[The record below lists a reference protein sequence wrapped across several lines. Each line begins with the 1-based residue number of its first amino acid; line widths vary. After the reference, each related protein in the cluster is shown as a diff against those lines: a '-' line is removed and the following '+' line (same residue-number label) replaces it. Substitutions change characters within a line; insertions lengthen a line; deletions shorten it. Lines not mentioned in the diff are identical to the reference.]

1 MTHKQRKWIQETKS
15 RPLRAGQTFSSRNAS
30 IKQDYDGR
38 RRFVTFDTTIQGVDT
53 CALTDGGHKVGDR
66 KLLIRDPKGHGRV
79 TWWPL
84 DTAEVWAH
92 IYGTLTIMRHTQLQT
107 LSYTITHWI
116 SSPPMEESTNTTA
129 WTSSASAT
137 PSMTS
142 PSTVSTGSPHVIR
155 GVLPRTTTS
164 AGTQDRVLSVDVLSR
179 VVWSFVWTVK
189 TEYTLYSSKY
199 LRYSCKFK
207 QI

>member
-1 MTHKQRKWIQETKS
+1 
-15 RPLRAGQTFSSRNAS
+15 
-30 IKQDYDGR
+30 
-38 RRFVTFDTTIQGVDT
+38 
-53 CALTDGGHKVGDR
+53 
-66 KLLIRDPKGHGRV
+66 
-79 TWWPL
+79 
-84 DTAEVWAH
+84 
-92 IYGTLTIMRHTQLQT
+92 
-107 LSYTITHWI
+107 
-116 SSPPMEESTNTTA
+116 MEESTNTTA

-207 QI
+207 QTYYNLSDKQYLLPDKREAQSRSNFTWVTDKKSSNTQLEAQLLLSLQKSSNPSWFPSPIFRTSAKLHQFIPCSHIHCHLLQKWLQILVVFKQDNKGEVIMWLPSNFIKHFILITT

>member
-15 RPLRAGQTFSSRNAS
+15 RPLRAGQTFSSRNTS

-38 RRFVTFDTTIQGVDT
+38 R
-53 CALTDGGHKVGDR
+53 GHKGWRQDAADKR
-66 KLLIRDPKGHGRV
+66 SEGSRRGQADNPWIPRRSG
-79 TWWPL
+79 
-84 DTAEVWAH
+84 H
-92 IYGTLTIMRHTQLQT
+92 IYMGPSPLCGT
-107 LSYTITHWI
+107 LSYKHSPHWI

-129 WTSSASAT
+129 WTSSSPAT

-207 QI
+207 QT

>member
-1 MTHKQRKWIQETKS
+1 
-15 RPLRAGQTFSSRNAS
+15 
-30 IKQDYDGR
+30 
-38 RRFVTFDTTIQGVDT
+38 
-53 CALTDGGHKVGDR
+53 
-66 KLLIRDPKGHGRV
+66 
-79 TWWPL
+79 
-84 DTAEVWAH
+84 
-92 IYGTLTIMRHTQLQT
+92 
-107 LSYTITHWI
+107 
-116 SSPPMEESTNTTA
+116 MEESTNTTA

-207 QI
+207 QTYYNLPDKQSLLPDKREVQSGSNFTWLTDKKSSNQEYSSWSLITPIPSKSSNLSWFPLQNSGPLRSCSQIIPAPIPLPTSFKILVVFKQIIKVK